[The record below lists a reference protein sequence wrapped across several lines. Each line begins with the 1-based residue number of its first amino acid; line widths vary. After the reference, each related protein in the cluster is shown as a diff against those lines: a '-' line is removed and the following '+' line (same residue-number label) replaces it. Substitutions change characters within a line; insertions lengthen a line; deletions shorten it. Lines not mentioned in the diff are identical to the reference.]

1 MAPKPRPTQ
10 QSRSS
15 LRVALAAVLV
25 CAAVVLLIGRLGGGA
40 AVAAASTTP
49 LSALPTQHRLAIA
62 TFHTTHSG
70 LWIASADAPQQPVR
84 ILTVAHKLGYGLRGA
99 VSPDGQFIAYL
110 RLPASAT
117 DPMTQGELW
126 RVRSNGSDPQRLFLG
141 VDMYR
146 APVWSPDSKTLA
158 VRQGNR
164 EGDGITYALTA
175 VEVATAT
182 ERPLISGQRVDGLYP
197 IGWGADNAFY
207 AATITPRGT
216 DILRADS
223 RRAVSAF
230 AGPGAAT
237 PVLHASDGIA
247 RDFQLAAATLQLAYA
262 EYLPGAAQPY
272 RLRTADLARG
282 SSTVMLTS
290 QWPLLHPQWRA
301 NGALHFGTSPQDA
314 RFQGGL
320 GALSPQSVTGTALS
334 VPSGHLFVPNASS
347 SDGRFVAGQLFTGV
361 SRVSGETVTPP
372 RLVVADLAADASDA
386 TAALQPLSTTGPA
399 EFLGWLP

>member
-1 MAPKPRPTQ
+1 M
-10 QSRSS
+10 
-15 LRVALAAVLV
+15 LV
-25 CAAVVLLIGRLGGGA
+25 CAAVVLLIGRLGGAA
-40 AVAAASTTP
+40 AVAAVSTTP
-49 LSALPTQHRLAIA
+49 LSALPSQHRLAIA

-84 ILTVAHKLGYGLRGA
+84 ILTVAHKAGYGLRGA

-126 RVRSNGSDPQRLFLG
+126 RVRSDGSEQQRLFLG

-146 APVWSPDSKTLA
+146 APVWSPDSETLA
-158 VRQGNR
+158 VRQGQR
-164 EGDGITYALTA
+164 EGDEITYALTA
-175 VEVATAT
+175 VDVATAT
-182 ERPLISGQRVDGLYP
+182 ARPLISGQRVDGLYP
-197 IGWGADNAFY
+197 IGWGADGAFY
-207 AATITPRGT
+207 AATIMPRGT

-223 RRAVSAF
+223 RRAGPAIASAG
-230 AGPGAAT
+230 AGAAT

-282 SSTVMLTS
+282 SSTVMLSS

-301 NGALHFGTSPQDA
+301 NGTLHFGTSPQDV

-334 VPSGHLFVPNASS
+334 VPPGHLFVPNAAS
-347 SDGRFVAGQLFTGV
+347 SDGRFVAGQLFAGV
-361 SRVSGETVTPP
+361 SRVSGEPVTAP
-372 RLVVADLAADASDA
+372 RLVVADLAAEASNA
-386 TAALQPLSTTGPA
+386 TEALQPLSTTGPA